1 MIPPII
7 HYCWFGGNP
16 LPELAQRCIASW
28 KKYCPDYEIKE
39 WNESNFDLNC
49 CDYVREA
56 YEAKKWA
63 FVSDVARLYAIV
75 TEGGIYMDTDVEV
88 VQPLDSLLQYEAV
101 SGFESKSQIPTG
113 LMACREGQELF
124 KELLHDY
131 DNIHFLKEDG
141 TFDTTTN
148 VVRITKVCVKY
159 GLRLDNT
166 KQTVNGF
173 TLLPQD
179 YLCPKSIE
187 TGKLEISDN
196 TLAIHHFNGSWLSD
210 EERYH
215 DELTRRIH
223 KRMPRIPVDLI
234 STACAFVTATK
245 FHGIKVAFGKLG
257 GWIKKRS
264 R

>member
-1 MIPPII
+1 MIPKTI

-101 SGFESKSQIPTG
+101 SGFESKSQIQTG

-179 YLCPKSIE
+179 YLCPKSYE
-187 TGKLEISDN
+187 TGELEISDN
-196 TLAIHHFNGSWLSD
+196 TLAIHHFNGSWMPK
-210 EERYH
+210 EEIY
-215 DELTRRIH
+215 RR
-223 KRMPRIPVDLI
+223 KI
-234 STACAFVTATK
+234 SQKLYAAFPIGSGRFVSLLCGFIAYTK
-245 FHGIKVAFGKLG
+245 FHGIKSAFGKLG